1 MSNSKQLTIMQMNDS
16 HAYLDLHQ
24 ELFWKGNHAEYR
36 KAGGY
41 ARIAVILNRVRE
53 EKSGQVL
60 AFDGGDTI
68 HGTYAAVKT
77 QGETLIPVLNRLG
90 FDAMTA
96 HWEFAYGP
104 EQFKKVAGQLAYP
117 VLACNVYDQKSR
129 DLIFPAYT
137 IHEVGSLRVGTI
149 GIASNIVDKTMPPS
163 FSQGIYFTL
172 GNEELPGIITKLRN
186 DENVDLIIVLSHL
199 GFPQDAKLAQ
209 EIQGI
214 DVLLSSHTHNRVFA
228 AKQVGRT
235 IIIQS
240 GAHGSFLGQL
250 DLEIDNRRIIG
261 FRHQLHIVEESV
273 LPDQTVQTLVDEA
286 LAPYRGE
293 LREVVGH
300 TSTAL
305 HRNTMLESTMDNL
318 LLQSILAH
326 TGAQIAFSNGWR
338 YGAPIAPGP
347 VTLNDLWNIIPVNP
361 PISLVELTGEEIR
374 AMLEENLEHVFA
386 RDPYHQ
392 MGGYVKRMLGLN
404 LYVKIENDVGQ
415 RIQQLFVQGT
425 PIQMDK
431 LYTATFVTAQGVPQ
445 KYGSG
450 RRDLDIHAVEVLQ
463 QYMSRN
469 TPVEANL
476 RGTVMAV

>member
-41 ARIAVILNRVRE
+41 ARIASILNRVRE

-77 QGETLIPVLNRLG
+77 QGEALIPVRNRLN

-104 EQFKKVAGQLAYP
+104 EQFKKVAGQLSYP
-117 VLACNVYDQKSR
+117 VLACNVYDQKSHE
-129 DLIFPAYT
+129 LVFPAYT
-137 IHEVGSLRVGTI
+137 IREAGGLRVGVV

-163 FSQGIYFTL
+163 FSKGIYFTL
-172 GNEELPGIITKLRN
+172 GNYELPGIITRLRN
-186 DENVDLIIVLSHL
+186 EERVDLIVVLSHL

-214 DVLLSSHTHNRVFA
+214 DVILSSHTHNRLFA
-228 AKQVGRT
+228 AQQVGHT
-235 IIIQS
+235 IIMQS

-250 DLEIDNRRIIG
+250 DLEIEGGRIVD
-261 FRHQLHIVEESV
+261 FRHQLLIVEESIP
-273 LPDQTVQTLVDEA
+273 PDQTVQALVDQA
-286 LAPYRGE
+286 LAPYREE
-293 LREVVGH
+293 LHKVVGH
-300 TSTAL
+300 TTTAL

-318 LLQSILAH
+318 LLQSILEY

-361 PISLVELTGEEIR
+361 PISLAELTGDEIR

-392 MGGYVKRMLGLN
+392 MGGYLKRMLGLN

-415 RIQQLFVQGT
+415 RIQQLFVQGE

-445 KYGSG
+445 KYGSS
-450 RRDLDIHAVEVLQ
+450 RRDLDIHAVEALQ
-463 QYMSRN
+463 QYLSRN